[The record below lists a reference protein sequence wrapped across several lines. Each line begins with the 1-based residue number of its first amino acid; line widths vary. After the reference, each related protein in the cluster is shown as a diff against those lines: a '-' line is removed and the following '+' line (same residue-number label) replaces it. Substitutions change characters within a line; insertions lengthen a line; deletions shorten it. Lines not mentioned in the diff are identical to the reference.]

1 MKVHT
6 LIIFALFLACSAH
19 GQEEKMS
26 KDRIGPGKAVT
37 SASEKDGFK
46 LSEKA
51 NQNLNVYTKSV
62 GGQTVTV
69 PKKSLVSFLDFLS
82 VYRLRDGWY
91 RSIEVEPTFNGDYAT
106 FSSTEFRAG
115 DQVVVKNGNLLR
127 VVELDVF
134 GPEADACAD
143 GN

>member
-1 MKVHT
+1 MKTFVL
-6 LIIFALFLACSAH
+6 LISIVLSTSFVN
-19 GQEEKMS
+19 GQEETMT

-51 NQNLNVYTKSV
+51 NRNLNISSEEVHSE
-62 GGQTVTV
+62 TVTV
-69 PKKSLVSFLDFLS
+69 PKRSLVSFLDFLA

-91 RSIEVEPTFNGDYAT
+91 RSVEVEPSFNGEQAT
-106 FSSTEFRAG
+106 FSSKEFKAG
-115 DQVVVKNGNLLR
+115 DKVVIGNSGLLR